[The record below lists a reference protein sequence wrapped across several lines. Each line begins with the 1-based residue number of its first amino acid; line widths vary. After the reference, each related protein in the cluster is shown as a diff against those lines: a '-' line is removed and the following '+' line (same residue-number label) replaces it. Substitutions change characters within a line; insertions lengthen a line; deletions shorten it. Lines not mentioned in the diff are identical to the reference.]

1 MEKSIKK
8 AGGKREGAGKPL
20 KYGEETVM
28 YYCRIPASQKDAV
41 DKIVKKHIKK
51 FEVVGKILSKNQN
64 LPNPFSLSETAS
76 RSLHL

>member
-1 MEKSIKK
+1 MEKIIKK

-20 KYGEETVM
+20 KYGEETTM
-28 YYCRIPASQKDAV
+28 YYCRVPISQKEAV

-64 LPNPFSLSETAS
+64 LPNPFSLSRTVS
-76 RSLHL
+76 RSRHL